1 MRQFILTIAIVCGL
15 PGLANADEPHNVFG
29 TFLTHDGASHIRISD
44 CGDGSPCGSV
54 VWINPETLGPG
65 KTADAAV
72 GLKGDPILGATL
84 LKDFTRGG
92 NDWRKGKV
100 YDPENDKMYGARLK
114 RLDDGNLQLKGCL
127 GPFCQ
132 TKVWTQVS
140 DTVASNR

>member
-1 MRQFILTIAIVCGL
+1 MRQFLLAIAIICGL
-15 PGLANADEPHNVFG
+15 PALASADEAHNVFG
-29 TFLTHDGASHIRISD
+29 TFLTHDGGSHIRITD
-44 CGDGSPCGSV
+44 CGDGSPCGRV
-54 VWINPETLGPG
+54 VWINPETRGPG
-65 KTADAAV
+65 QRADTV
-72 GLKGDPILGATL
+72 LDVKGTPILGSTL

-114 RLDDGNLQLKGCL
+114 RLGDGSLQLKGCL

-132 TKVWTQVS
+132 TKVWTPVS